1 MSMTPSVLAYEQGYA
16 IHVNQPGDSLFYHLD
31 YDERS
36 HELNMEFQHFHDFYE
51 ICILLDRTAA
61 HIIEGSLYE
70 IQPLDIVLLR
80 PSLLHKTQYPK
91 GAPPKRLMITFAMPR
106 NTPGLD
112 SGYTELFSIFNK
124 PVPIFRFTEERRKEV
139 LAPIN
144 DIFAISQQPSV
155 LQSVMIHSKFV
166 EFLCALHR
174 YSPENGYVREE
185 TGSTMSRRM
194 YAIAS
199 YIHSHYQ
206 QDLSLDEVSK
216 RFYVSAHHLS
226 RQFNKVTGFTFTEYV
241 QMTRIRNAQQML
253 LNSSEKITDIAAQC
267 GFTSFSQ
274 FNRIFNKQNGMSP
287 SAYRRSRH
295 SQSEREVMLVGERPE
310 PLGSLE

>member
-1 MSMTPSVLAYEQGYA
+1 MTQSVLAYEQGYA

-36 HELNMEFQHFHDFYE
+36 HELNMEFQHFHDYYE

-70 IQPLDIVLLR
+70 IQPYDIVLLR

-106 NTPGLD
+106 NTPGLESD
-112 SGYTELFSIFNK
+112 YNELFSIFDESI
-124 PVPIFRFTEERRKEV
+124 PIFRFTEERRKEV
-139 LAPIN
+139 LASIN
-144 DIFAISQQPSV
+144 DIFAISQQPSA
-155 LQSVMIHSKFV
+155 LQKVVIHHRFV
-166 EFLCALHR
+166 EFLCAIHR
-174 YSPENGYVREE
+174 YSVENGYVREE
-185 TGSTMSRRM
+185 TGSSMARRM

-206 QDLSLDEVSK
+206 QDLSLDELSK

-241 QMTRIRNAQQML
+241 QMTRIRNAQQLL
-253 LNSSEKITDIAAQC
+253 LNSREKITDIAAQC
-267 GFTSFSQ
+267 GFASFSQ
-274 FNRIFNKQNGMSP
+274 FNRIFNKQSGMSP
-287 SAYRRSRH
+287 SAYRQSRP
-295 SQSEREVMLVGERPE
+295 SQSERKMMLAGETRVNGAPR
-310 PLGSLE
+310 

>member
-106 NTPGLD
+106 NTPGLE

-144 DIFAISQQPSV
+144 DIFAISQQSSV

-174 YSPENGYVREE
+174 YSAENGYVREE
-185 TGSTMSRRM
+185 TGSSMSRRM

-206 QDLSLDEVSK
+206 QDLSLDEVSR

-226 RQFNKVTGFTFTEYV
+226 RQFNRVTGFTFTEYV
-241 QMTRIRNAQQML
+241 QMTRIRNAQQLL

-287 SAYRRSRH
+287 SAYRR
-295 SQSEREVMLVGERPE
+295 GRP
-310 PLGSLE
+310 SANVR

>member
-1 MSMTPSVLAYEQGYA
+1 MTQSVLAYEQGYA
-16 IHVNQPGDSLFYHLD
+16 VHVNQLGDSLFYHLD

-36 HELNMEFQHFHDFYE
+36 HDLNMEFQHFHDFYE

-61 HIIEGSLYE
+61 HIIEGSLYD

-106 NTPGLD
+106 NTPGLEND
-112 SGYTELFSIFNK
+112 YNELFSIFDE
-124 PVPIFRFTEERRKEV
+124 PIPIFRFTEERRKEV

-144 DIFAISQQPSV
+144 DIFAISQHPSA
-155 LQSVMIHSKFV
+155 LQSVMIHSKFM

-174 YSPENGYVREE
+174 YSAENGYVREE

-241 QMTRIRNAQQML
+241 QMTRIRNAQQLL

-274 FNRIFNKQNGMSP
+274 FNRIFNKQSGMSP

-295 SQSEREVMLVGERPE
+295 SQSEREVISLGRPE
-310 PLGSLE
+310 R

>member
-1 MSMTPSVLAYEQGYA
+1 MISMRSVFFWIARL
-16 IHVNQPGDSLFYHLD
+16 
-31 YDERS
+31 
-36 HELNMEFQHFHDFYE
+36 
-51 ICILLDRTAA
+51 

-70 IQPLDIVLLR
+70 ILPYDIVLLR

-91 GAPPKRLMITFAMPR
+91 GTPPKRLIISFAMPR
-106 NTPGLD
+106 NTPGLEND
-112 SGYTELFSIFNK
+112 YTKLFSIFDE
-124 PVPIFRFTEERRKEV
+124 PIPIFRFTEEQRKEV

-144 DIFAISQQPSV
+144 DIFAQFKQPSA
-155 LQSVMIHSKFV
+155 LQSVVIHHRFV
-166 EFLCALHR
+166 EFLCAIHR
-174 YSPENGYVREE
+174 YAAENGYVREE
-185 TGSTMSRRM
+185 TGSSMSRRM

-206 QDLSLDEVSK
+206 QDLSLDEVSR

-226 RQFNKVTGFTFTEYV
+226 RQFNRVTGFTFTEYV

-295 SQSEREVMLVGERPE
+295 AQSEREVVS
-310 PLGSLE
+310 LGRSTR

>member
-1 MSMTPSVLAYEQGYA
+1 MTPSVLAYEQGYA

-106 NTPGLD
+106 NTPGLE

-144 DIFAISQQPSV
+144 DIFAISQQSSV

-267 GFTSFSQ
+267 GFASFSQ
-274 FNRIFNKQNGMSP
+274 FNRIFNKLNGMSP

-295 SQSEREVMLVGERPE
+295 SQSERELIS
-310 PLGSLE
+310 LGSPER

>member
-1 MSMTPSVLAYEQGYA
+1 MTTSVLTYEQGYV
-16 IHVNQPGDSLFYHLD
+16 IHVNQPGDELFYHLD

-36 HELNMEFQHFHDFYE
+36 HDLNMEFQHFHDFYE
-51 ICILLDRTAA
+51 VCILLDRTAA

-91 GAPPKRLMITFAMPR
+91 GTPPKRLMINFAMPR
-106 NTPGLD
+106 HMPGLEN
-112 SGYTELFSIFNK
+112 GYNELFSIFDEE
-124 PVPIFRFTEERRKEV
+124 VPIFRFPEERRKEI

-144 DIFAISQQPSV
+144 DIFAISQQRST
-155 LQSVMIHSKFV
+155 LQPVVIHHKFV
-166 EFLCALHR
+166 EFLCAIHH
-174 YSPENGYVREE
+174 YAAENGYVREE
-185 TGSTMSRRM
+185 TGSSMSRRM

-206 QDLSLDEVSK
+206 QDLSLDEVSR

-226 RQFNKVTGFTFTEYV
+226 RQFNRVTGFTFTEYV
-241 QMTRIRNAQQML
+241 QMTRIRNAQQLL

-267 GFTSFSQ
+267 GFASFSQ
-274 FNRIFNKQNGMSP
+274 FNRIFNKQSGMSP
-287 SAYRRSRH
+287 SAYRRSRP
-295 SQSEREVMLVGERPE
+295 SQSKHEMMLVGERHE
-310 PLGSLE
+310 

>member
-106 NTPGLD
+106 NTPGLEG
-112 SGYTELFSIFNK
+112 GYTELFSIFNK

-185 TGSTMSRRM
+185 TGSAMSRRM

-253 LNSSEKITDIAAQC
+253 LNSSEKITDIAEQC

-287 SAYRRSRH
+287 SAYRRSSR
-295 SQSEREVMLVGERPE
+295 SQSEREVILVGERPE

>member
-1 MSMTPSVLAYEQGYA
+1 MTQSVLAYEQGYA
-16 IHVNQPGDSLFYHLD
+16 VHVNQPGDSLFYHLD

-36 HELNMEFQHFHDFYE
+36 YDLNMEFQHFHDFYE

-70 IQPLDIVLLR
+70 IQPYDIVLLR

-91 GAPPKRLMITFAMPR
+91 GSPPKRLMITFAIPR
-106 NTPGLD
+106 NTPGLEND
-112 SGYTELFSIFNK
+112 YTELFSIFDE
-124 PVPIFRFTEERRKEV
+124 PIPIFRFTEERRKEV

-144 DIFAISQQPSV
+144 DIFTISQQSSA

-166 EFLCALHR
+166 EFLCAIHR
-174 YSPENGYVREE
+174 YSAENGYVREE
-185 TGSTMSRRM
+185 TGSSMSRRM

-199 YIHSHYQ
+199 YIHGHYQ
-206 QDLSLDEVSK
+206 QDLSLDEVSR

-295 SQSEREVMLVGERPE
+295 LQREREVMLVGERPD
-310 PLGSLE
+310 PLRCPE

>member
-1 MSMTPSVLAYEQGYA
+1 MTPSVLKYEQGYV
-16 IHVNQPGDSLFYHLD
+16 IHVNHPGDELFYHLD

-36 HELNMEFQHFHDFYE
+36 HDLNMEFQHFHDFYE

-91 GAPPKRLMITFAMPR
+91 GTPPKRLMINFAMPR
-106 NTPGLD
+106 HVPGLEN
-112 SGYTELFSIFNK
+112 GYTELFSIFDEPI
-124 PVPIFRFTEERRKEV
+124 PVYRFSEERRKAV
-139 LAPIN
+139 LAPLN
-144 DIFAISQQPSV
+144 EIFVLSQHASA
-155 LQSVMIHSKFV
+155 LHSIEIHSKFV
-166 EFLCALHR
+166 EFLCAIHR
-174 YSPENGYVREE
+174 YSGENSYVREE
-185 TGSTMSRRM
+185 TGSSISERM

-206 QDLSLDEVSK
+206 NELSLEEISK
-216 RFYVSAHHLS
+216 QFYVSAHHLS
-226 RQFNKVTGFTFTEYV
+226 RQFNKVTGFTFTEYI

-253 LNSSEKITDIAAQC
+253 LHSNQKITDIATHC

-274 FNRIFNKQNGMSP
+274 FNRIFNKWNGMSP
-287 SAYRRSRH
+287 SVYRRSEH
-295 SQSEREVMLVGERPE
+295 
-310 PLGSLE
+310 LEKV

>member
-1 MSMTPSVLAYEQGYA
+1 MTPSVLAYEQGYA

-106 NTPGLD
+106 NTPGLE

-144 DIFAISQQPSV
+144 DIFAISQQSSV

-174 YSPENGYVREE
+174 YSAENGYVREE
-185 TGSTMSRRM
+185 TGSSMSRRM

-206 QDLSLDEVSK
+206 QDLSLDEVSR

-226 RQFNKVTGFTFTEYV
+226 RQFNRVTGFTFTEYV
-241 QMTRIRNAQQML
+241 QMTRIRNAQQLL

-287 SAYRRSRH
+287 SAYRR
-295 SQSEREVMLVGERPE
+295 GRP
-310 PLGSLE
+310 SANVR

>member
-91 GAPPKRLMITFAMPR
+91 GAPPKRLMITFAMPL

-112 SGYTELFSIFNK
+112 SGYKELFSIFDK

-144 DIFAISQQPSV
+144 DIFAISQHPFV

-287 SAYRRSRH
+287 SAYRRSRR
-295 SQSEREVMLVGERPE
+295 SQSEREVILVGERPE

>member
-1 MSMTPSVLAYEQGYA
+1 
-16 IHVNQPGDSLFYHLD
+16 
-31 YDERS
+31 
-36 HELNMEFQHFHDFYE
+36 MEFQHFHDFYE

-106 NTPGLD
+106 NTPGLE

-144 DIFAISQQPSV
+144 DIFAISQQSSV

-174 YSPENGYVREE
+174 YSAENGYVREE
-185 TGSTMSRRM
+185 TGSSMSRRM

-206 QDLSLDEVSK
+206 QDLSLDEVSR

-226 RQFNKVTGFTFTEYV
+226 RQFNRVTGFTFTEYV
-241 QMTRIRNAQQML
+241 QMTRIRNAQQLL

-287 SAYRRSRH
+287 SAYRR
-295 SQSEREVMLVGERPE
+295 GRP
-310 PLGSLE
+310 SANVR

>member
-1 MSMTPSVLAYEQGYA
+1 MRPSVLAYEQGYA
-16 IHVNQPGDSLFYHLD
+16 IHVNQPGDALFYHLD

-36 HELNMEFQHFHDFYE
+36 HDLNMEFQHFHDFYE

-70 IQPLDIVLLR
+70 IQPYDIVLLR

-91 GAPPKRLMITFAMPR
+91 GIPPKRLMITFAMPR
-106 NTPGLD
+106 NALGIESD
-112 SGYTELFSIFNK
+112 YNELFSIFDE
-124 PVPIFRFTEERRKEV
+124 PIPIFRFTEEQRKEV

-144 DIFAISQQPSV
+144 EIFSIYKQPSV
-155 LQSVMIHSKFV
+155 LQSVVIHHRFV
-166 EFLCALHR
+166 EFLCAIHR
-174 YSPENGYVREE
+174 YSAENGYVREE
-185 TGSTMSRRM
+185 TGSLMSRRV

-206 QDLSLDEVSK
+206 QDLSLDEVSR

-241 QMTRIRNAQQML
+241 QMTRIRNVQQML

-287 SAYRRSRH
+287 SAYRRRRH
-295 SQSEREVMLVGERPE
+295 SQSERDVILVGERPE

>member
-1 MSMTPSVLAYEQGYA
+1 MTPSVLAYEQGYA

-91 GAPPKRLMITFAMPR
+91 GVPPKRLMITFAMPR

-144 DIFAISQQPSV
+144 DIFAISQQPSA
-155 LQSVMIHSKFV
+155 LQKVVIHHRFV
-166 EFLCALHR
+166 EFLCAIHR
-174 YSPENGYVREE
+174 YSAENGYVREE
-185 TGSTMSRRM
+185 TGSSMSRRM
-194 YAIAS
+194 YAVAS

-216 RFYVSAHHLS
+216 QFYVSAHHLS

-241 QMTRIRNAQQML
+241 QMTRIRNAQQLL
-253 LNSSEKITDIAAQC
+253 LNSREKITDIAAQC
-267 GFTSFSQ
+267 GFASFSQ
-274 FNRIFNKQNGMSP
+274 FNRIFNKQSGMSP
-287 SAYRRSRH
+287 SAYRQSRP
-295 SQSEREVMLVGERPE
+295 SQSERKMMLAGETRVT
-310 PLGSLE
+310 

>member
-1 MSMTPSVLAYEQGYA
+1 MFMTQSVLAYEQGYA
-16 IHVNQPGDSLFYHLD
+16 VHVNQPGDSLFYHLD

-36 HELNMEFQHFHDFYE
+36 YDLNMEFQHFHDFYE

-70 IQPLDIVLLR
+70 IQPYDIVLLR

-91 GAPPKRLMITFAMPR
+91 GSPPKRLMITFAIPR
-106 NTPGLD
+106 NTPGLEND
-112 SGYTELFSIFNK
+112 YTELFSIFDE
-124 PVPIFRFTEERRKEV
+124 PIPIFRFTEERRKEV

-144 DIFAISQQPSV
+144 DIFTISQQSSA

-166 EFLCALHR
+166 EFLCAIHR
-174 YSPENGYVREE
+174 YSAENGYVREE
-185 TGSTMSRRM
+185 TGSSMSRRM

-199 YIHSHYQ
+199 YIHGHYQ
-206 QDLSLDEVSK
+206 QDLSLDEVSR

-295 SQSEREVMLVGERPE
+295 LQREREVMLVGERPD
-310 PLGSLE
+310 PLRCPE

>member
-1 MSMTPSVLAYEQGYA
+1 MTPSVLAYEQGYA

-106 NTPGLD
+106 HIPGLE
-112 SGYTELFSIFNK
+112 SGYTELFSIFDK

-144 DIFAISQQPSV
+144 DIFAISQQPSA

-310 PLGSLE
+310 PIGSLE

>member
-1 MSMTPSVLAYEQGYA
+1 MSMTHSVLAYEQGYA
-16 IHVNQPGDSLFYHLD
+16 IHINEPGDSLFYHLD

-70 IQPLDIVLLR
+70 IQPYDIVLLR

-91 GAPPKRLMITFAMPR
+91 GVPPKRLMITFAMPR
-106 NTPGLD
+106 NTPGLEN
-112 SGYTELFSIFNK
+112 GYTELFSIFDE
-124 PVPIFRFTEERRKEV
+124 PVPIFRFTEELRQAV
-139 LAPIN
+139 MAPLN
-144 DIFAISQQPSV
+144 EIFALSQNPSV
-155 LQSVMIHSKFV
+155 LHSVAIHSKFV
-166 EFLCALHR
+166 EFLCTIHR
-174 YSPENGYVREE
+174 YSAENSYVREE
-185 TGSTMSRRM
+185 KGSSMSQRM

-206 QDLSLDEVSK
+206 NELSLEEISK
-216 RFYVSAHHLS
+216 RFFVSAHHLS
-226 RQFNKVTGFTFTEYV
+226 RQFNKVTGFTFTEYI

-253 LNSSEKITDIAAQC
+253 LNSNQKITEIAAQC
-267 GFTSFSQ
+267 GFASFSQ
-274 FNRIFNKQNGMSP
+274 FNRIFNKLNGMSP

-295 SQSEREVMLVGERPE
+295 SQSEREAISLVSPER
-310 PLGSLE
+310 

>member
-1 MSMTPSVLAYEQGYA
+1 MTQSVLVYEQGYA
-16 IHVNQPGDSLFYHLD
+16 VHVNQPGDSLFYHLD

-36 HELNMEFQHFHDFYE
+36 YDLNMEFQHFHDFYE

-70 IQPLDIVLLR
+70 IQPYDIVLLR

-106 NTPGLD
+106 NTPGLEND
-112 SGYTELFSIFNK
+112 YTELFSIFDE
-124 PVPIFRFTEERRKEV
+124 PIPIFRYTEERRKEV

-144 DIFAISQQPSV
+144 DIFTISQQSSA

-166 EFLCALHR
+166 EFLCAIHR
-174 YSPENGYVREE
+174 YSAENGYVREE
-185 TGSTMSRRM
+185 TGSSMSRRM

-199 YIHSHYQ
+199 YIHGHYQ
-206 QDLSLDEVSK
+206 QDLSLDEVSR

-295 SQSEREVMLVGERPE
+295 LQREREVMLVGERPD
-310 PLGSLE
+310 PLRCLE

>member
-1 MSMTPSVLAYEQGYA
+1 MFMTQSVLAYEQGYA
-16 IHVNQPGDSLFYHLD
+16 VHVNQPGDSLFYHLD

-36 HELNMEFQHFHDFYE
+36 HDLNMEFQHFHDFYE

-70 IQPLDIVLLR
+70 IQPYDIVLLR

-91 GAPPKRLMITFAMPR
+91 GAPPKRLMITFAIPR
-106 NTPGLD
+106 NTPGLESD
-112 SGYTELFSIFNK
+112 YNELFSIFDE
-124 PVPIFRFTEERRKEV
+124 PIPIFRFTEERRKEV

-155 LQSVMIHSKFV
+155 LQSVMIHSKFM

-287 SAYRRSRH
+287 SAYRRSRR
-295 SQSEREVMLVGERPE
+295 SQSEREVILVGERPE

>member
-106 NTPGLD
+106 NTPGLEG
-112 SGYTELFSIFNK
+112 GYTELFSIFNK

-144 DIFAISQQPSV
+144 DIFTISQQPSV

-206 QDLSLDEVSK
+206 QDLSLDEVSR